1 MGNEDDKGWGTEAEA
16 GSYRN
21 EMHAC
26 RVMEIVCGQPNVS
39 LVPYLGKMAKAILHG
54 SMVMMVLVSCGA
66 GVSSKIR
73 SGGGGGGRIGTV
85 VLINDPH
92 GYLLASSGCV
102 GGGGWGRGGDD
113 DHINRSN
120 SNKNR
125 QNNSSHNHSIL

>member
-1 MGNEDDKGWGTEAEA
+1 MGNEDDKGWGTEAEVEAEA

-26 RVMEIVCGQPNVS
+26 RVMEIVTYVR
-39 LVPYLGKMAKAILHG
+39 YLGKMAKAMLHG

-102 GGGGWGRGGDD
+102 GGGGGEGRGGRMR
-113 DHINRSN
+113 IIR
-120 SNKNR
+120 R
-125 QNNSSHNHSIL
+125 IAVIIIQ